1 MAFGKTSSSVWLVLH
16 LSPRKRGSME
26 EQLLAVAQRLH
37 ASGVSLTCVFAAEP
51 APWMADE
58 LRGWGVDTRT
68 LDFSRPFDSALRL
81 YRWLGEN
88 RPQLVHFHFVR
99 AYSPLVA
106 AARLAGA
113 TVLVNDHVTL
123 TRASES
129 PAREALKRVRDAA
142 LNPLCDLRVAVSR
155 VVKQSVIDV
164 EHVAPSHVVVLENG
178 IDVERFQRAD
188 GAEVRRE
195 LGIPTRPMVAVV
207 SRLSSEKGVESAIR
221 MMPILDRGA
230 VLLLIGDGKEEPRF
244 RALAD
249 ELRLGDAVRFLG
261 VRDDVE
267 RILAAADVVV
277 VPSHWEEAFGLAV
290 VEGMAAGR
298 PVVVSR
304 SGAMPDL
311 VGNTGL
317 VVPKKD
323 PAALAAAVA
332 CLLDD
337 PMLRARLGRAAQARA
352 RERYGM
358 VRYVDEVVGLYRRMC
373 PPLFQELA
381 A

>member
-1 MAFGKTSSSVWLVLH
+1 MAFGKTSSAVWLVLH

-37 ASGVSLTCVFAAEP
+37 ASGVSLTCVFASAP
-51 APWMADE
+51 APWLTAE
-58 LRGWGVDTRT
+58 LTANGVDIRT
-68 LDFSRPFDSALRL
+68 LDFSHPFDSARRL
-81 YRWLGEN
+81 YGWLSDAK
-88 RPQLVHFHFVR
+88 PQLVHFHFVR

-106 AARLAGA
+106 AAKLTGA

-129 PAREALKRVRDAA
+129 PAREALKRVRSAA

-155 VVKQSVIDV
+155 IVKDSVVDV
-164 EHVAPSHVVVLENG
+164 EHVPPSHVVVLENG
-178 IDVERFQRAD
+178 IDVERFLRAD
-188 GAEVRRE
+188 GLEARRD
-195 LGIPTRPMVAVV
+195 LGLVTRPILACV

-221 MMPILDRGA
+221 MMPLVERGA
-230 VLLLIGDGKEEPRF
+230 VLLLVGDGAEAPRF
-244 RALAD
+244 RALAE

-304 SGAMPDL
+304 SGAMPEL
-311 VGNTGL
+311 VGDTGL

-323 PAALAAAVA
+323 PAALAAAVSR
-332 CLLDD
+332 LLDD
-337 PMLRARLGRAAQARA
+337 PMLRARLGRAAQVRA

-358 VRYVDEVVGLYRRMC
+358 VRYVDEVTALYRRMC
-373 PPLFQELA
+373 PSLFQELA